1 MRNELKNYKDL
12 LGGIKARVRQGQI
25 LGEFEIRENGIT

>member
-1 MRNELKNYKDL
+1 MRNELTNYKDL

-25 LGEFEIRENGIT
+25 WENLRLGKMV